1 MSLPLEHIGGQMN
14 AEPHDIVYL
23 AKHPYYEVALSKL
36 TPARPYPGQES
47 PMVQLRF
54 TNQPH
59 RQGIVLTLDALEQF
73 HDALSQLIDYVKREH
88 ERRGQPSSRP

>member
-1 MSLPLEHIGGQMN
+1 MSLPLERMGGNMN

-23 AKHPYYEVALSKL
+23 AKHPCYEVALSKS
-36 TPARPYPGQES
+36 TPAPTCPSQES
-47 PMVQLRF
+47 PMVQLWF

-59 RQGIVLTLDALEQF
+59 RQGVVLTWDALEQF
-73 HDALSQLIDYVKREH
+73 HDALSRLIDYVKREH

>member
-1 MSLPLEHIGGQMN
+1 MSLPLEHIGGKLN

-23 AKHPYYEVALSKL
+23 AKHPCYEVALSKS
-36 TPARPYPGQES
+36 TPARPYPSQES

-73 HDALSQLIDYVKREH
+73 HDALSRLIDYVKREH